1 MNSRLLKVTEVAETL
16 GVSRAWVYRRIE
28 AGELPVVELGNTR
41 KNQRIDETDLAEFIS
56 TRKRSASAI

>member
-1 MNSRLLKVTEVAETL
+1 MNSRLLKVAEVAETL

-28 AGELPVVELGNTR
+28 TGELPVVELGNTR